1 MKMKTDNNW
10 LDLKLNMT
18 EYPAE
23 GEIEHTEASL
33 TIEEDIRDLLLGY
46 EDMDCPSCED
56 SQLTFQDDGGGI
68 EAFCEELT
76 EPACRLIYTKFEENK
91 VKEGSL
97 EEWLA
102 LYKTDGLPIF
112 SSKQEYL
119 TVIVQVRRI
128 VAWWQ
133 QADKPLSYTKNAH
146 EIALEAIEN
155 IEELWRN

>member
-102 LYKTDGLPIF
+102 LYKTGAELA
-112 SSKQEYL
+112 
-119 TVIVQVRRI
+119 VIVQVRRI